1 MMVLRHWSFTLIF
14 FILMVDY
21 LPFKDLKRE
30 EDERKKRKFSERGK
44 DYPSCDVRIV
54 TKEVSQAKR
63 LKTVH

>member
-1 MMVLRHWSFTLIF
+1 
-14 FILMVDY
+14 MVDY
-21 LPFKDLKRE
+21 LPFKDLKKE